1 MGLSNCPE
9 CGKLYVE
16 NPAKLCPACY
26 EQEEQ
31 DADKVADFLRDHP
44 KSHINDVH
52 EATGVK
58 HKVILRMLKK
68 GRITGDIALAYPCE
82 TCGAPITEGRLCDS
96 CSKNIL
102 SQLKPGDLKK
112 QPEPVKKSEPE
123 KRSGMFTTR
132 F

>member
-9 CGKLYVE
+9 CGKLYIE
-16 NPAKLCPACY
+16 NLAKLCMECY
-26 EQEEQ
+26 EKEEK
-31 DADKVADFLRDHP
+31 DADKVVEFLREHP

-68 GRITGDIALAYPCE
+68 GRVIGDISVEYPCE
-82 TCGAPITEGRLCDS
+82 SCGKSIIEGRLCNS
-96 CSKNIL
+96 CSQNIL
-102 SQLKPGDLKK
+102 SQITPGDLKK
-112 QPEPVKKSEPE
+112 PEPE
-123 KRSGMFTTR
+123 KKEEPKRSTGMFTTR